1 MKPLARQ
8 HPVLCRAVAALAAV
22 WIAFA
27 STSCTFRSPSA
38 TSENAPP
45 APAIDELKMQ
55 SLVMDMADDYIA
67 ALGES
72 VYLLVRSGKL
82 DSKGRWLAQSFLR
95 NGVGA
100 SLDIAVGPNPPVS
113 LLDLLVL
120 VSLQT
125 WSFENHWLPSGIGE
139 PGRSA
144 LERLKVAEQE
154 AWTSART
161 ILTEDQLR
169 TVRALVD
176 AWISENPDR
185 TVVALV
191 RFDEFADERRISSS
205 VLREEASGLLREVS
219 QASAAVDE
227 ARLLGERLLWYA
239 GRYPYVLG
247 EQAELTAYRLI
258 DQPEGLELVEAMKS
272 ARQLSDSI
280 AKRIETIQSDLE
292 QQQASFFSGIAAER
306 KAAIAQ
312 LQSSLEATVKTSLDR
327 ASEEVKSERIEAIN
341 QLFERLA
348 QERILFL
355 DDLSAREAELRGTM
369 TELRE
374 TITVSGALANNLTG
388 TVNAIDRVLS
398 RFDRDPDSKGEPLR
412 MLDIR
417 DAAIET
423 GRAADRLTVMLE
435 RANQILESESL
446 GKNVATVT
454 RPADDMIDRLFW
466 RGVILICLLIAGIGL
481 LRLVPQRITNR

>member
-1 MKPLARQ
+1 MQRHSKLYRVIATF
-8 HPVLCRAVAALAAV
+8 AAV
-22 WIAFA
+22 LVFVAQA
-27 STSCTFRSPSA
+27 ACTFRSPSA
-38 TSENAPP
+38 TPGNARPG
-45 APAIDELKMQ
+45 PAIDELKMQ

-72 VYLLVRSGKL
+72 VYLLVRSGRL

-120 VSLQT
+120 ISLQT
-125 WSFENHWLPSGIGE
+125 WSFENHWIPSGIGE

-144 LERLKVAEQE
+144 LQRLKVAEQE
-154 AWTSART
+154 AWNSARI
-161 ILTEDQLR
+161 ILTDDQLR
-169 TVRALVD
+169 TVRVLVD

-191 RFDEFADERRISSS
+191 RFDEFADDRRISSS
-205 VLREEASGLLREVS
+205 ALREQASGLLHEVS
-219 QASAAVDE
+219 EASSAVDE

-280 AKRIETIQSDLE
+280 AKRIETIQGDLE
-292 QQQASFFSGIAAER
+292 QQQAIFFSGIASER

-312 LQSSLEATVKTSLDR
+312 LQSSLEATVKTSLNHV
-327 ASEEVKSERIEAIN
+327 SEEVSRERIEAIN
-341 QLFERLA
+341 QLFDRLA
-348 QERILFL
+348 KERTLFL
-355 DDLSAREAELRGTM
+355 DDLSARETELLGMM

-374 TITVSGALANNLTG
+374 TIAVSGALATNLTG
-388 TVNAIDRVLS
+388 TVDAIDRVLGH
-398 RFDRDPDSKGEPLR
+398 FDRDPDNKSEPLR
-412 MLDIR
+412 MVEIR

-435 RANQILESESL
+435 QASQILESESL
-446 GKNVATVT
+446 GKTVATVT
-454 RPADDMIDRLFW
+454 SPADDMIDRLFW

-481 LRLVPQRITNR
+481 LRLVPQRITNC